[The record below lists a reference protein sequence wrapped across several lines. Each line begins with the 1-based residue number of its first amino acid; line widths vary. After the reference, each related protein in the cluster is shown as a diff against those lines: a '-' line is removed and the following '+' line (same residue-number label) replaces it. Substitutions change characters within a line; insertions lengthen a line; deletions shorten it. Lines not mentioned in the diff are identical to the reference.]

1 MGAVKCWGDDGWF
14 WERFDP
20 DDFRAKGDIA
30 LLRRSVYAQPG
41 TVPAMWRL
49 QRVALPTRVAASGFD
64 NPYTTAEHHALT
76 LFGMHQ
82 SGQTVSMHKAGY
94 GLGRALGRLSAEI
107 GTQRTEK
114 LLTGFTTAWSV
125 NGVAQRIRTFI
136 PLLSKH
142 KIGMDYSEL
151 LDHLYFWQRGA
162 TGRKIALRAWA
173 GQYFPASPA
182 ETR

>member
-1 MGAVKCWGDDGWF
+1 MSTVECWSDDGWF

-20 DDFRAKGDIA
+20 DSFRAKGDIA

-49 QRVALPTRVAASGFD
+49 HRVALPARVAASGFD

-82 SGQTVSMHKAGY
+82 TGQSVSMHKAGH

-107 GTQRTEK
+107 GAPRTEK
-114 LLTGFTTAWSV
+114 LLTRFTTAWSV
-125 NGVAQRIRTFI
+125 DGVARNLRTFV
-136 PLLSKH
+136 PLLAKH
-142 KIGMDYSEL
+142 KIGMDYSQL
-151 LDHLYFWQRGA
+151 LDHFYFWQRGVS
-162 TGRKIALRAWA
+162 GRRVALRAWA

-182 ETR
+182 GAR